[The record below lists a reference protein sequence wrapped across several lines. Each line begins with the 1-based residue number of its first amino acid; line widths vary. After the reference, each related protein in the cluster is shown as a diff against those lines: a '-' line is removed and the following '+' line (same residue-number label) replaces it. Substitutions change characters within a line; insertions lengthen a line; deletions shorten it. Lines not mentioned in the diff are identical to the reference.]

1 MELNLGREPGLEG
14 WKVSKAGAW
23 QGLKERLSQDR
34 PFPSRP
40 SDETTILCSRRL
52 TTMAASATAGGGG
65 RDGRR
70 RAVRTAFYRLYCS
83 KERPTRLQVLQTLS
97 RKANTEK
104 KKEKDPKKNL
114 ATPAKII

>member
-40 SDETTILCSRRL
+40 SDETTIL
-52 TTMAASATAGGGG
+52 ANAATA
-65 RDGRR
+65 
-70 RAVRTAFYRLYCS
+70 AAMSVLLWPFLALFVQ
-83 KERPTRLQVLQTLS
+83 KVQELQKYQNTVL
-97 RKANTEK
+97 
-104 KKEKDPKKNL
+104 
-114 ATPAKII
+114 TPVVISLE